1 RVVRAEVPVGEP
13 ETEAVIK
20 IGVAFGRGDDE
31 PEYGREEIDDAHAQ
45 GDDAHRAPEG
55 GRSGERG
62 DPPAATAP
70 FHCPGEGPRFD
81 GSHQSAL
88 RRCTSAYPTAS
99 NPAMTAISSE

>member
-1 RVVRAEVPVGEP
+1 TRPAAIGAAPSGVRDCVPYGGRRRGGGQFPGPGQAARAVRGEVPVGEA

-62 DPPAATAP
+62 DPLVATAP
-70 FHCPGEGPRFD
+70 FH
-81 GSHQSAL
+81 
-88 RRCTSAYPTAS
+88 
-99 NPAMTAISSE
+99 